1 MWYHILVFLAYCLVN
16 IQEKPRFL
24 AETKFTLHEEH
35 KKEFFMKNME
45 KSFGTQKQWF
55 CVVILALVCAGT
67 AFAQARTPAPAQPA
81 PAQPAR
87 PAAGAAASAANK
99 DALSLDLNYLL
110 RGFIESDT
118 ESDTLYVSLAP
129 AYEHLA
135 APHVS
140 IGGEV
145 HVVFGTMFDS
155 DILYLGAGFNTRIY
169 LAANRM
175 DGWFFGATVGFNLLA
190 IEDEDGDLKCDP
202 DDGYGFLSL
211 YTTARLGYK
220 YYLENTFFLEPSL
233 AYTHN
238 GGGLGALGDILG
250 LGSMGS
256 GGVMGNTG
264 WTAGIRLGFSF

>member
-24 AETKFTLHEEH
+24 TETKFTLHEGH

-67 AFAQARTPAPAQPA
+67 AFAQQSRTPAQPA
-81 PAQPAR
+81 PANPAR

-118 ESDTLYVSLAP
+118 ESDTLYVGLAP
-129 AYEHLA
+129 AYEHLVA
-135 APHVS
+135 SHVS
-140 IGGEV
+140 IGGEA
-145 HVVFGTMFDS
+145 HIVFGTMFDS

-169 LAANRM
+169 LAADRM

-190 IEDEDGDLKCDP
+190 VEDEDGDLKCDP
-202 DDGYGFLSL
+202 DDGFGFLSL

-220 YYLENTFFLEPSL
+220 YYLADTFFLEPSL

-238 GGGLGALGDILG
+238 GAGLSLGGLGG
-250 LGSMGS
+250 LFDFAS
-256 GGVMGNTG
+256 GGVMGSAG
-264 WTAGIRLGFSF
+264 WTAGIRLGFSFK